1 MKIRVI
7 AAFVCIAA
15 LAAIV
20 GFVAAKR
27 LPNRSVAGPNS
38 TPATS
43 EEQRRSSVTDEI
55 GSGLTGNGAKAGGLG
70 KLLPRKP

>member
-7 AAFVCIAA
+7 AAVVCVAA

-20 GFVAAKR
+20 GFIAAKR
-27 LPNRSVAGPNS
+27 LPSRSIAGPNS

-43 EEQRRSSVTDEI
+43 QEQRSSVTDDI